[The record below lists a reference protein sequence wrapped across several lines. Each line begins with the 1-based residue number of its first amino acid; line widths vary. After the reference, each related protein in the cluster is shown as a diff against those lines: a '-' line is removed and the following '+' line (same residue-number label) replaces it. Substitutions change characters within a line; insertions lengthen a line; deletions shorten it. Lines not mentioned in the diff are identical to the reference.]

1 VPGRLRRDAHATR
14 LLDLL
19 QAQVSDRIRF
29 SLGISKTKKSKRE
42 RKPSNK
48 KDKPPATVYRLPRS
62 GKRPGGGLRPLAVTA
77 DYLVTG
83 VLLYAGVIALHGDG
97 GSNRAVQGRAC
108 VEGVQRRRGPPE

>member
-1 VPGRLRRDAHATR
+1 
-14 LLDLL
+14 
-19 QAQVSDRIRF
+19 
-29 SLGISKTKKSKRE
+29 
-42 RKPSNK
+42 
-48 KDKPPATVYRLPRS
+48 
-62 GKRPGGGLRPLAVTA
+62 LRPLAVTA

>member
-1 VPGRLRRDAHATR
+1 MTVLESRSVF
-14 LLDLL
+14 
-19 QAQVSDRIRF
+19 Q
-29 SLGISKTKKSKRE
+29 KTKRARE
-42 RKPSNK
+42 SESLQNK

-97 GSNRAVQGRAC
+97 GSNRAVQGRAW